1 MSYVIIMPE
10 QMQTSRWSGGSTTQ
24 MMIFPAGSSYRNRD
38 FRFRISSAVVE
49 DAVSVFTKLDGVERF
64 LTVLEGKISL
74 RTGAS
79 EPQELNAYDTIH
91 FYGGDDTV
99 SEGQCVDFNLML
111 RGCKGVQK
119 AYFCQGKDLFYA
131 AKQAH
136 SMLYCRD
143 TDMTLKLGGE
153 EIRLPVGSLFVRE
166 PSEQEEVIELLPGKP
181 AYVVIA
187 EAFC

>member
-1 MSYVIIMPE
+1 M
-10 QMQTSRWSGGSTTQ
+10 
-24 MMIFPAGSSYRNRD
+24 
-38 FRFRISSAVVE
+38 
-49 DAVSVFTKLDGVERF
+49 
-64 LTVLEGKISL
+64 LEGKISL
-74 RTGAS
+74 RTGVS

-91 FYGGDDTV
+91 FHGGDDTV

-111 RGCKGVQK
+111 RGCRGVQK

-166 PSEQEEVIELLPGKP
+166 PSEQEEVIELLPGNP

-187 EAFC
+187 EAFCKMESV